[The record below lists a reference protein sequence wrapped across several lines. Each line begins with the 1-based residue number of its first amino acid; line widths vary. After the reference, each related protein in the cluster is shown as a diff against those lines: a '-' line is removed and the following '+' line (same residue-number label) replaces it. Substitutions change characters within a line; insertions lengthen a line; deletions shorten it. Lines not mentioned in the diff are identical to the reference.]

1 MMTVVL
7 MFSMVSVVFIE
18 FMSKIMLFN
27 VLTPFT
33 SDFLLIV
40 LSMVLEWTVRLMVI
54 LWVSCVVFFF
64 VANFSEVV

>member
-18 FMSKIMLFN
+18 FMSKIMLLN
-27 VLTPFT
+27 VLTPFP

-40 LSMVLEWTVRLMVI
+40 LSMELEWTVWLMVI
-54 LWVSCVVFFF
+54 LWVARVVFFF